1 MSHAKVDEIPSTIK
15 INPVT
20 GLRFLKGGSK
30 MMLVVEKI
38 LIQLAR
44 SITSSH
50 SSDPEILRVQA
61 SKKGILGL

>member
-1 MSHAKVDEIPSTIK
+1 
-15 INPVT
+15 
-20 GLRFLKGGSK
+20 